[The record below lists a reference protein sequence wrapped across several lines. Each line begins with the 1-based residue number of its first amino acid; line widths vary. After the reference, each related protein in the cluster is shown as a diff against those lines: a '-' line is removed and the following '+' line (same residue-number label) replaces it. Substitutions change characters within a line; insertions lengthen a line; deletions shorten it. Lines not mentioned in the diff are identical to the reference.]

1 MGESSEGGS
10 GFGLSRTREGESR
23 SIRGRGTSDRSLF
36 TVGVACGA
44 GMTTTLTP
52 KAPESIAGQLPDCPS
67 TKWSTDM
74 DVVAEQVR

>member
-1 MGESSEGGS
+1 
-10 GFGLSRTREGESR
+10 
-23 SIRGRGTSDRSLF
+23 
-36 TVGVACGA
+36 
-44 GMTTTLTP
+44 MTTTLTP